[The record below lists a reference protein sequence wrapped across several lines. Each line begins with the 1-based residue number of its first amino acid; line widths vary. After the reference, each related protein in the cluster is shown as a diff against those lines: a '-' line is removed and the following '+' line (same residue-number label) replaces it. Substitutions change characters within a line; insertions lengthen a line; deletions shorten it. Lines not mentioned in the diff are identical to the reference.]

1 MQQVDKLVMAAAIVG
16 TVTSF
21 NVHSAGR
28 LAAARITPMQPLS
41 TTAPF
46 SRAREASMVALTGE
60 TLKAAMK
67 MRTDTSGAGY
77 AIFWAN
83 IDGNLVVAGDYVTPA
98 RKAELAD
105 KGFDKSFAEESEGQ
119 VMPVRGFGPI
129 ASAYRKNESFF
140 VSDVAASNFK
150 RKDLA
155 LKYGIAQVA
164 FTPME
169 GGVIEYGT
177 SDGPST
183 ANWETLPDCP
193 VMPKS
198 DMRKGFENLGASY
211 GLFWQKKGDVF
222 EVVAD
227 YTTESRRLAL
237 AKIRGDD
244 KTFATESRAYNIAV
258 DGDGPIATAWRTG
271 EEGVIDDVSTMKRK
285 DLAKEFGIKRVH
297 FVPTP
302 DGIYEYGVPADS
314 FLSGP
319 LMEASLK
326 MRCDTS
332 GAGYAIYWKLANN
345 KLTIAGSYV
354 TQERK
359 AALEANGK
367 TSSFAEASNDVMIDI
382 NGEGPLQEVLDSDAR
397 VFIPDVAA
405 SNMKRKDLAREYGIS
420 SVCFVPVEGGV
431 MEFGVSDWNDGTAD
445 WKTVEDAC
453 KAVMPKA
460 EMKAAFQ
467 QGATH
472 LIFWQRVG
480 DTFEYGASY
489 IKSDYARALKASR
502 GDEKT
507 YVSESSD
514 MSFELD
520 GEGPVATA
528 ARSNKEIIIE
538 DAALFTS
545 YTLVRLGSF
554 KRMTL
559 ASEFSVKNIH
569 FVPCRD
575 GVIEY
580 GVGTMP
586 AEQK

>member
-1 MQQVDKLVMAAAIVG
+1 MAV
-16 TVTSF
+16 
-21 NVHSAGR
+21 
-28 LAAARITPMQPLS
+28 
-41 TTAPF
+41 
-46 SRAREASMVALTGE
+46 
-60 TLKAAMK
+60 
-67 MRTDTSGAGY
+67 
-77 AIFWAN
+77 
-83 IDGNLVVAGDYVTPA
+83 
-98 RKAELAD
+98 
-105 KGFDKSFAEESEGQ
+105 
-119 VMPVRGFGPI
+119 
-129 ASAYRKNESFF
+129 
-140 VSDVAASNFK
+140 
-150 RKDLA
+150 
-155 LKYGIAQVA
+155 
-164 FTPME
+164 
-169 GGVIEYGT
+169 
-177 SDGPST
+177 
-183 ANWETLPDCP
+183 
-193 VMPKS
+193 
-198 DMRKGFENLGASY
+198 
-211 GLFWQKKGDVF
+211 
-222 EVVAD
+222 
-227 YTTESRRLAL
+227 
-237 AKIRGDD
+237 
-244 KTFATESRAYNIAV
+244 
-258 DGDGPIATAWRTG
+258 
-271 EEGVIDDVSTMKRK
+271 
-285 DLAKEFGIKRVH
+285 
-297 FVPTP
+297 
-302 DGIYEYGVPADS
+302 
-314 FLSGP
+314 
-319 LMEASLK
+319 
-326 MRCDTS
+326 
-332 GAGYAIYWKLANN
+332 
-345 KLTIAGSYV
+345 
-354 TQERK
+354 
-359 AALEANGK
+359 
-367 TSSFAEASNDVMIDI
+367 
-382 NGEGPLQEVLDSDAR
+382 
-397 VFIPDVAA
+397 
-405 SNMKRKDLAREYGIS
+405 
-420 SVCFVPVEGGV
+420 
-431 MEFGVSDWNDGTAD
+431 GVSDWNDGTAD